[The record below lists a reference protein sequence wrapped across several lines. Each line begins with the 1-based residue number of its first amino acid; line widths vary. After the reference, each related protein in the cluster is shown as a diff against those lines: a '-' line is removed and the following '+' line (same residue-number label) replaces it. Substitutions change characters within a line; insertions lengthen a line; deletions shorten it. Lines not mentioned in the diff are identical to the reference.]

1 MTATQQLIDLAARL
15 QPTGEIGDGMVAQ
28 FHALALRA
36 RFEQTGSCP
45 RCLDR
50 DERQARYESECG

>member
-36 RFEQTGSCP
+36 RFEQAGSCP